1 MQHIIIIKDVEIPNC
16 PKFFATQKVR
26 VSNTI
31 ADLLVERDFAK
42 YDIGEKSVTVKAKHE
57 KTAKEQRSKQSYDG
71 TQKISKNDG
80 LKDTK

>member
-26 VSNTI
+26 VSNEI

-42 YDIGEKSVTVKAKHE
+42 YDIGEKSVTTKAKQE
-57 KTAKEQRSKQSYDG
+57 KNVKEQRAKQGYDG
-71 TQKISKNDG
+71 SQKISKNDS